1 MMSVLKNPGSTPT
14 TRTSIPSSS
23 MNSASVKALRA
34 CLLAEYQLQ
43 YGVPG
48 MRPDTEDTLMMTAP
62 PLARMAG
69 RAARM
74 VRTGPQKLVSMTAR
88 ALSRSMV
95 STGPL

>member
-1 MMSVLKNPGSTPT
+1 MSVLKNPGSMHA

-23 MNSASVKALRA
+23 RNIASVTALRA
-34 CLLAEYQLQ
+34 CLLAEYQLP

-48 MRPDTEDTLMMTAP
+48 IRPAAEDTLMITAP

-74 VRTGPQKLVSMTAR
+74 VRTGPQKLVSITAR
-88 ALSRSMV
+88 AFSNSMV
-95 STGPL
+95 STAPG